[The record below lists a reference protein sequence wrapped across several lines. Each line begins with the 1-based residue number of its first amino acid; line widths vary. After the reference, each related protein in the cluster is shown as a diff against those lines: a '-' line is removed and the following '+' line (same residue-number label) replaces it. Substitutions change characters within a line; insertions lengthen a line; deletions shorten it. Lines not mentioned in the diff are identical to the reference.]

1 MRAIVVNELGGPE
14 VLTLEERPDPDPG
27 PGDLLVDVAAGG
39 VNFIDIYQRTGIYP
53 MDLPYVVGSE
63 GAGTVTAVGA
73 EVSEFEVGDR
83 VTWAMSNGTGYTDT
97 AVVPAAK
104 AVAVP
109 GGLDLELAAAVMLQ
123 GMTAHFLTEST
134 FPAQAG
140 QTALLHAAAGGVGL
154 LLCQMLRAKGVRV
167 IGTTS
172 TEEKAELAR
181 AAGADEIVFYK
192 DVDVVKEVDRITGGE
207 GGVHVVYDG
216 VGQATFDAGLD
227 VLRPRGTMVL
237 FGAASGPVPPL
248 DPQILN
254 RKGSLFL
261 TRPMLAHYLLDREE
275 LLWRANDVLGA
286 VQSGALNVRIGGRY
300 PLADAA
306 QAHRDLQSGGT
317 TGKLLIIP

>member
-14 VLTLEERPDPDPG
+14 VLTLEERPDPEPG
-27 PGDLLVDVAAGG
+27 PGDLLVEVAAGG

-73 EVSEFEVGDR
+73 EVSEFAVGDR

-109 GGLDLELAAAVMLQ
+109 DGLDLEVAAAVMLQ

-134 FPAQAG
+134 FPARAG
-140 QTALLHAAAGGVGL
+140 QTALVHAAAGGVGL

-181 AAGADEIVFYK
+181 AAGAAEIVFYK
-192 DVDVVKEVDRITGGE
+192 DVDVVTEVERITGGE
-207 GGVHVVYDG
+207 GVHVVYDG
-216 VGQATFDAGLD
+216 VGKATFDAGLD
-227 VLRPRGTMVL
+227 VLRPRGMMVL

-248 DPQILN
+248 DPQVLN

-300 PLADAA
+300 PLADSA

>member
-109 GGLDLELAAAVMLQ
+109 EGLDLERAAAVMLQ

-140 QTALLHAAAGGVGL
+140 QTALVHAAAGGVGL

-192 DVDVVKEVDRITGGE
+192 DVDVVKEVDRTTGGE
-207 GGVHVVYDG
+207 GVHVVYDG

>member
-109 GGLDLELAAAVMLQ
+109 DGLDLELAAAVMLQ

-192 DVDVVKEVDRITGGE
+192 DVDVVKEVDRTTGGE
-207 GGVHVVYDG
+207 GVHVVYDG